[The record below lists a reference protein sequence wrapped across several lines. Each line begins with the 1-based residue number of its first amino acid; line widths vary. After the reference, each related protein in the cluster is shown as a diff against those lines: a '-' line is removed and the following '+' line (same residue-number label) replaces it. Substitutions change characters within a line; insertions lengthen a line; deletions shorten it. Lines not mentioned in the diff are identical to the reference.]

1 MWAESLQDVTLIPMS
16 RNLLCKVCS
25 IEAFVDSD
33 PRAGVLTGRLH
44 FGPNQRGG
52 EADESLLWGYR
63 LTFVDACGAELSEF
77 GKAGGCEVPAG
88 ATAIQISPYK
98 ENWHLL
104 GGASVGFVDLQVT
117 SSTTTSQTT
126 SFTNTTAS
134 TTTTSNSTVTGTT
147 TTSTHS
153 STSYTTTRSATSV
166 TTLSSSTVT
175 TITVSATTT
184 TGTLTASRAP
194 LAKPD
199 ARSLGLGLGLLAL
212 ARAVRD
218 VNEVAQAPLGVF
230 HCPESIRSTLKG
242 VTRKLVARCFS
253 ALPRRWRAKP
263 SKKELTLLIHQT
275 STSRDI
281 LEIIRAHNDRLDSI
295 HAITCLWKLGKLKG
309 TAAEVSDVRAVVS
322 LVDAH
327 LKQDKIATRGLSNIL
342 VALTYI
348 NDALQKSP
356 VSQRQSSRA
365 PVFKLARRAAS
376 LLRSQA
382 EDANAHDIANAAWA
396 QAAAGRPPGSASSGG
411 SVRPKDAELLRGSA
425 ALLLRRLAPVARQR
439 LKAFSAQAGQLPKIF
454 PVMRWCRCGIAGLG
468 QSGLGLCCCAAVL
481 FPDERA
487 FRRKVEELFHA
498 VAETSRPKLQAAG
511 EQDAFNVQEMSNLAW
526 AFAKAGIE
534 APELFAALAAA
545 AHPRLEEFTTQ
556 NLCNF
561 AWAFASLSVS
571 TPGAGAPGVLE
582 GVAAEATKR
591 VSDFNLQ
598 GLSNLVWA
606 SAVLGSK
613 IQVFELLARELTM
626 RLDAAD
632 VNLLSEPEVTDIV
645 RNALGVVW
653 AQHFAHGAA
662 VGTLVEQVKPKLREL
677 GRRRDRAAAASA
689 QERREGDE
697 SSQAHGK
704 ELSTPVPTVVLQRS
718 DCLVIQK
725 PPGWQVDQQKLGVEP
740 KLGEPRRLTS
750 FVHHLLSPSR
760 WPLLADTEAGC
771 GFVHRLDAPCSG
783 LILLAK
789 TYEAYYDLLLQMNS
803 GQVVRD
809 YIVLCHG
816 WVPSTQETIAAP
828 LYWAEGTHLPSEV
841 RHYGKPSVTQVKV
854 LAHARRGGEAGLQL
868 SLVAVRIL
876 TGRRHQIRIHMAH
889 AGHCL
894 VGDGKYGSEEQ
905 FLEDKEWCSQTFLH
919 RYHLGFTFL
928 DGTFAEANAPLP
940 TDLVAVLEQ
949 LCPRDACSA
958 AAMSASA
965 VRIPKWDECQAAIIE
980 LMGCEF
986 DRASRGPLREEEQEE
1001 KDEKGSVVMVTY
1013 LYVWY
1018 KTLQGE
1024 VYYRRSTKGGG
1035 LGEEYYQGKKYI
1047 LSYSESKKTLV
1058 SGVMAGW

>member
-1 MWAESLQDVTLIPMS
+1 MV
-16 RNLLCKVCS
+16 
-25 IEAFVDSD
+25 
-33 PRAGVLTGRLH
+33 
-44 FGPNQRGG
+44 
-52 EADESLLWGYR
+52 
-63 LTFVDACGAELSEF
+63 
-77 GKAGGCEVPAG
+77 
-88 ATAIQISPYK
+88 
-98 ENWHLL
+98 
-104 GGASVGFVDLQVT
+104 
-117 SSTTTSQTT
+117 
-126 SFTNTTAS
+126 
-134 TTTTSNSTVTGTT
+134 
-147 TTSTHS
+147 
-153 STSYTTTRSATSV
+153 
-166 TTLSSSTVT
+166 
-175 TITVSATTT
+175 
-184 TGTLTASRAP
+184 
-194 LAKPD
+194 
-199 ARSLGLGLGLLAL
+199 
-212 ARAVRD
+212 
-218 VNEVAQAPLGVF
+218 
-230 HCPESIRSTLKG
+230 
-242 VTRKLVARCFS
+242 
-253 ALPRRWRAKP
+253 
-263 SKKELTLLIHQT
+263 
-275 STSRDI
+275 
-281 LEIIRAHNDRLDSI
+281 
-295 HAITCLWKLGKLKG
+295 
-309 TAAEVSDVRAVVS
+309 
-322 LVDAH
+322 
-327 LKQDKIATRGLSNIL
+327 
-342 VALTYI
+342 
-348 NDALQKSP
+348 
-356 VSQRQSSRA
+356 
-365 PVFKLARRAAS
+365 
-376 LLRSQA
+376 
-382 EDANAHDIANAAWA
+382 
-396 QAAAGRPPGSASSGG
+396 
-411 SVRPKDAELLRGSA
+411 
-425 ALLLRRLAPVARQR
+425 
-439 LKAFSAQAGQLPKIF
+439 AFSAQAGQLPKIF
-454 PVMRWCRCGIAGLG
+454 PLSCGGADAELQGLANLAWAFAAAPQSSSRSSAG
-468 QSGLGLCCCAAVL
+468 AT
-481 FPDERA
+481 DERA
-487 FRRKVEELFHA
+487 FRRKVEESGARCSAERSKA

-511 EQDAFNVQEMSNLAW
+511 EQDAFNVQVELSLGVC
-526 AFAKAGIE
+526 KGRHRVE

-571 TPGAGAPGVLE
+571 TGPGAGASGVLE
-582 GVAAEATKR
+582 GVAAEAAKR

-689 QERREGDE
+689 QERGEGDE

-704 ELSTPVPTVVLQRS
+704 VLQRS

-828 LYWAEGTHLPSEV
+828 LYWEAYRGVLSEV

-854 LAHARRGGEAGLQL
+854 LAHARRGGEAGPQF

-905 FLEDKEWCSQTFLH
+905 FLKDKEWCSQTFLH
-919 RYHLGFTFL
+919 RYYLGFTFL

-949 LCPRDACSA
+949 LCPRDACSVGHFL
-958 AAMSASA
+958 SCDS
-965 VRIPKWDECQAAIIE
+965 DN
-980 LMGCEF
+980 
-986 DRASRGPLREEEQEE
+986 GPP
-1001 KDEKGSVVMVTY
+1001 
-1013 LYVWY
+1013 
-1018 KTLQGE
+1018 
-1024 VYYRRSTKGGG
+1024 
-1035 LGEEYYQGKKYI
+1035 
-1047 LSYSESKKTLV
+1047 
-1058 SGVMAGW
+1058 